1 MIPDRPCEFSDQLSL
16 WNHTEFLGE
25 SFDDSWTDSE
35 EQCFERCLADEK
47 CLIFSKSFKTLMIQ
61 NIRLEKFSIQNI
73 RLEKFSIK
81 RFVRPAH
88 FYP

>member
-35 EQCFERCLADEK
+35 EHCFERCLADEK
-47 CLIFSKSFKTLMIQ
+47 CLIFSKSLITFNEIIQ
-61 NIRLEKFSIQNI
+61 NICLKNFSII
-73 RLEKFSIK
+73 
-81 RFVRPAH
+81 
-88 FYP
+88 

>member
-25 SFDDSWTDSE
+25 SFDYSWTDSE

-47 CLIFSKSFKTLMIQ
+47 CLIFSKSLNTFNEIIQ
-61 NIRLEKFSIQNI
+61 NIYLKNST
-73 RLEKFSIK
+73 L
-81 RFVRPAH
+81 
-88 FYP
+88 YDL